1 MSTSVPPT
9 QLPPQPSP
17 PPPGFTQSQASV
29 LGPGVAGLFIQGI
42 ESGLVIA
49 QFSQWFAALDRSESS
64 VITTIVIF
72 VTVVGLY
79 VLPDFELH
87 DLIVYECL
95 RSAQSG
101 ISFASAWSKY
111 VQHFGMFLLPA
122 WEDNVHSIPTLV
134 IAVPVQAL
142 MIQRCY
148 HLVDKNMFIIASG
161 SARHREYAELFL
173 TQTPLVLLLVSSI
186 AVTLWSIVSI
196 LRLYTIIVAKN
207 PLILLHVVGISWP
220 FLMSVLLPSV
230 LDLILSGIL
239 LHYLTQTMKQVYAPR
254 GRRRISRLVNI
265 VWQSALPPTLC
276 AVCLSALYI
285 QYATSRQK
293 QLQLWMPV
301 IQQMIGKLYVLSL
314 FHMTNVR
321 PLGPD
326 ERLTTIISTLTVPA
340 DIVSTFTR
348 EARGRDA
355 DVPCSDIA
363 AERGMA
369 RTVDLGI

>member
-17 PPPGFTQSQASV
+17 PLPGFTQSQASV

-64 VITTIVIF
+64 VITTVVIF
-72 VTVVGLY
+72 VTVVGL
-79 VLPDFELH
+79 
-87 DLIVYECL
+87 
-95 RSAQSG
+95 AQSG

-122 WEDNVHSIPTLV
+122 WEDNIHSIP
-134 IAVPVQAL
+134 
-142 MIQRCY
+142 
-148 HLVDKNMFIIASG
+148 LVDKNMFIIASS
-161 SARHREYAELFL
+161 SARYREYAELFL
-173 TQTPLVLLLVSSI
+173 TQTPLVLLLS
-186 AVTLWSIVSI
+186 AYLG
-196 LRLYTIIVAKN
+196 LKA
-207 PLILLHVVGISWP
+207 LLETFTV
-220 FLMSVLLPSV
+220 LMSVLLPSV

-321 PLGPD
+321 SLGPD
-326 ERLTTIISTLTVPA
+326 ERLTTIISTLTVPT
-340 DIVSTFTR
+340 DIVHTFTR
-348 EARGRDA
+348 EARGRDV
-355 DVPCSDIA
+355 DFPCSDIA

>member
-1 MSTSVPPT
+1 MSSSVPPA
-9 QLPPQPSP
+9 QLPPQS
-17 PPPGFTQSQASV
+17 QSSV

-49 QFSQWFAALDRSESS
+49 QFSRWFAALDRSESS
-64 VITTIVIF
+64 VITTVVIF
-72 VTVVGLY
+72 VTVVGL
-79 VLPDFELH
+79 
-87 DLIVYECL
+87 
-95 RSAQSG
+95 AQSG

-111 VQHFGMFLLPA
+111 VQHFGMLLLPA
-122 WEDNVHSIPTLV
+122 WEDSVHSIPTLV

-148 HLVDKNMFIIASG
+148 YLVDKNMFIII
-161 SARHREYAELFL
+161 
-173 TQTPLVLLLVSSI
+173 PLVLLLVGSI

-207 PLILLHVVGISWP
+207 PLTLLHVVGISWP

-239 LHYLTQTMKQVYAPR
+239 LHYLTRTMKQVYAPR
-254 GRRRISRLVNI
+254 TRRRISRLVNV

-314 FHMTNVR
+314 LYMTNVH

-326 ERLTTIISTLTVPA
+326 ERLTTIISTLTVPV
-340 DIVSTFTR
+340 DTVYTFTR
-348 EARGRDA
+348 EA
-355 DVPCSDIA
+355 
-363 AERGMA
+363 
-369 RTVDLGI
+369 